1 MPVRK
6 FRSLAEA
13 ERSVWLE
20 PGDPRIWE
28 AHLRR
33 WRLHRFFARE
43 TAPRRAPGVYRFA
56 SLDEKQRSEARPL
69 GTGAGTSAPT
79 R

>member
-6 FRSLAEA
+6 FRSLAHA
-13 ERSVWLE
+13 ERALWLE

-28 AHLRR
+28 AARQR
-33 WRLHRFFARE
+33 WVLHRTLGRSGVSQ
-43 TAPRRAPGVYRFA
+43 RRGVFKYT
-56 SLDEKQRSEARPL
+56 SVQEKQSCDAPL
-69 GTGAGTSAPT
+69 T